1 MNKKVMSLELS
12 SENSRANGY
21 YYATLELPATDYE
34 IRDALQRI
42 RHPNHVKMAA
52 DQISIYNNRHIPQ
65 LDGRR
70 LDSPT
75 IDELNFLAKRIAVMD
90 ENEIAIMQAIVP
102 RFISEDESEIVS
114 VKDLIN
120 ITYGLQSVAVISNV
134 TTDEELGQFVIDNDL
149 QDDVSMM
156 PEDMRHLLDKAAI
169 GRIQR
174 AADEG
179 VNVGKLYVCA
189 GHFEMPKVYDGKTL
203 PEAPI
208 EQWFAFRLKV
218 SESPKGE
225 KLTDGSAEW
234 ISLPTSDYEAK
245 QLALRHNEASIS
257 KCVYYDF
264 ESSIP
269 QITMEDF
276 PMMADFEKLNNLAFR
291 MAGMSPQEQITFKA
305 ALEAERPNGLTL
317 EDMLE
322 ISNNLHRYEMS
333 FGSDS
338 ADAFF
343 KEYLLTHMDSKFDER
358 WLNNLNCQ
366 RSGEQLLQ
374 RLGATVTD
382 YGVISSKEGY
392 LYKLVSCDEP
402 EGHKTL
408 SAQGLS
414 DEQLDVIEVLD
425 RKALFTN
432 GRVLPEELP
441 VGLYAYDLRMS
452 DDHDRFASIEKSV
465 MVNHG
470 GTILLREAL
479 DFGESGSIL
488 LSPDDEPNFLGEEMT
503 LNEFLKADLDE
514 MFDQSQ
520 GGISQC

>member
-12 SENSRANGY
+12 SENSRGNGY
-21 YYATLELPATDYE
+21 YYATLGLPATDYE
-34 IRDALQRI
+34 IRDALQII
-42 RHPNHVKMAA
+42 RHPMRVNMTA
-52 DQISIYNNRHIPQ
+52 DQIAIYESKYLPQ

-75 IDELNFLAKRIAVMD
+75 IDELNFLAKRIAAMD
-90 ENEIAIMQAIVP
+90 EDEIAIMQAIVP

-114 VKDLIN
+114 IKDLIN

-179 VNVGKLYVCA
+179 VNIGKLYVCA

-203 PEAPI
+203 PETPV
-208 EQWFAFRLKV
+208 EQWFAFKLLV
-218 SESPKGE
+218 GESPKASE
-225 KLTDGSAEW
+225 PTVDSAEW
-234 ISLPTSDYEAK
+234 VLLPISKEEMAK
-245 QLALRHNEASIS
+245 VAARQNEASIND
-257 KCVYYDF
+257 CVYYDF

-269 QITMEDF
+269 QITSEDF
-276 PMMADFEKLNNLAFR
+276 PMMVNFEQLNNLAYR
-291 MAGMSPQEQITFKA
+291 IAGMSPQEQITFKA
-305 ALEAERPNGLTL
+305 ALEAARQSGLTL
-317 EDMLE
+317 DDIED

-343 KEYLLTHMDSKFDER
+343 KEYLLTHMDSKFDGK
-358 WLNNLNCQ
+358 WLDSLNCQ
-366 RSGEQLLQ
+366 RDGEKLLK

-382 YGVISSKEGY
+382 YGVISSWEGY
-392 LYKLVSCDEP
+392 LYKLVPYDKP
-402 EGHKTL
+402 EEHKTL
-408 SAQGLS
+408 STQGLS
-414 DEQLDVIEVLD
+414 DEKLDVIEVLD

-441 VGLYAYDLRMS
+441 TGLYAYDLKTN
-452 DDHDRFASIEKSV
+452 DDQDRFASIEKTA

-479 DFGESGSIL
+479 DLGESGVIL
-488 LSPDDEPNFLGEEMT
+488 LSSDDEPNFLGEEMT
-503 LNEFLKADLDE
+503 PNEFLKADLDE